1 MHPVCLPGEGCSRS
15 TMFTQLVQTPIH
27 RLTPEALPLWFCGR
41 TSRDVWSCAR
51 TDWTHRRMC
60 ACCRQGVGLAHRRAA
75 RHQWSTAASL
85 GGVRVG
91 DLHCACCLRSRRARV
106 RLPALRAANE
116 ARPRSARLVCSH
128 KFRGW
133 RRTFIAPLALRSL
146 AGGGGAALSLR
157 ARRFACA
164 LRVGSA
170 QQLACNEPLSM
181 LVLQRATIEAL
192 RSPLESGL
200 LWRNLSDHCGLVTNN
215 ISGVERNRHRA
226 GNAG

>member
-1 MHPVCLPGEGCSRS
+1 MHPACLPGEGCSRS

-41 TSRDVWSCAR
+41 TSRDVWSCAG
-51 TDWTHRRMC
+51 TDWKHRRMC
-60 ACCRQGVGLAHRRAA
+60 ACCTPGVGLARRRAA

-85 GGVRVG
+85 GGLRVG
-91 DLHCACCLRSRRARV
+91 GLHRACCLRSRRARV

-116 ARPRSARLVCSH
+116 ARPRSARLVSSH

-133 RRTFIAPLALRSL
+133 RHTFIAPLALRSL

-164 LRVGSA
+164 L
-170 QQLACNEPLSM
+170 
-181 LVLQRATIEAL
+181 
-192 RSPLESGL
+192 
-200 LWRNLSDHCGLVTNN
+200 
-215 ISGVERNRHRA
+215 SGVSAAA
-226 GNAG
+226 GLQ